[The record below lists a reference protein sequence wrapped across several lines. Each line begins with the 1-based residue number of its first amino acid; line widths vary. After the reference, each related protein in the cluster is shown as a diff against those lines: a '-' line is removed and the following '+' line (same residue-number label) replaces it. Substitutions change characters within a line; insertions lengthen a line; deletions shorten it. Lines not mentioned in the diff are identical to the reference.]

1 MWQYDILKW
10 ISYQIRPAIKNIM
23 GKMKRKSSRQKFGKL
38 RSSLVR
44 KK

>member
-1 MWQYDILKW
+1 MDLVSDKA
-10 ISYQIRPAIKNIM
+10 SYKEHYGENE
-23 GKMKRKSSRQKFGKL
+23 MKRKSSRQKFGKL